1 MIKFRFGGWTMR
13 KVVFGGFVAMIIVI
27 ASATMINA
35 QVLIN
40 YQGRL
45 TGLDGEP
52 VANDNYTITFSLWDD
67 STGGSQ
73 LWTETHASV
82 YTNSGMFTVVLGSDS
97 TLNEAVFEND
107 PIFLR
112 IMIAPDNY
120 ISPRTRLTS
129 VPSAAYAK
137 KIVGDIETS
146 QEGLVMKGSTG
157 DSSVVIESGAGRG
170 FPRLFM
176 VEPSDDGKRIEMYA
190 NSDGAAFDIYS
201 INQPNQ
207 ILHIGGNQ
215 NANTA
220 AIDLMDPGDNRELLS
235 ISSAPEGG
243 GSMVMFNPQPEP
255 PATLLKMNLENII
268 GTSMYEP
275 RFALYNPDNEY
286 TGQELV
292 RLSSSHLGGKIAFF
306 PTGDIVQNPAIRM
319 GIEGTEPSPF
329 NPATLAFFNPAG
341 VMPNDPCIRMG
352 VEPSPFRGYL
362 ELSDPGSGFTDGPL
376 MTMGFEPTPFHK
388 TELYM
393 TNPEISTTPRLLELN
408 VNDSTGEWSSRIAMY
423 DYSAHPPEPG
433 RVFEISNSP
442 TGGASMVMFNPQ
454 PEPPAE
460 VFRVSYNMSGKDD
473 GVSLELTESGGTTQ
487 TKLTPGRVKVGDDVD
502 DDMPRGEFFVGSDS
516 AIFYIQGASTLAPA
530 PAIAMLSSSTEVKL
544 GIGTIDPSAELHVVG
559 DICYTGTIGTCSDLR
574 YKTDIQKIEHALDK
588 VAELRGVTFN
598 WKRNQY
604 PDHKFS
610 EREQV
615 GLIAQEVEE
624 VLPQVVS
631 EDNDGYYNIDY
642 SKIAPLLIE
651 AIKELKAENDELKK
665 RIQKIESR
673 L

>member
-1 MIKFRFGGWTMR
+1 MSCKRRSIT
-13 KVVFGGFVAMIIVI
+13 VVLTLTFIMVMAIMV
-27 ASATMINA
+27 NA

-73 LWTETHASV
+73 LWTETHSSV
-82 YTNSGMFTVVLGSDS
+82 YTNGGMFTVVLGSDS
-97 TLNEAVFEND
+97 TLNEAVFENE

-170 FPRLFM
+170 FPRIFM

-201 INQPNQ
+201 MDQPNT
-207 ILHIGGNQ
+207 ILHVSGNQ
-215 NANTA
+215 NSNTA

-235 ISSAPEGG
+235 ISSAPESG

-255 PATLLKMNLENII
+255 PATLLEMNLENIV

-275 RFALYNPDNEY
+275 RLTLFNPDAGFLE
-286 TGQELV
+286 QELIQ
-292 RLSSSHLGGKIAFF
+292 LSSSHLGGKISIF
-306 PTGDIVQNPAIRM
+306 PTGDIARNPAIRM
-319 GIEGTEPSPF
+319 GIEGFEPTPF

-341 VMPNDPCIRMG
+341 SMPNDPCIKMG
-352 VEPSPFRGYL
+352 VEPTPFRGYL
-362 ELSDPGSGFTDGPL
+362 ELSDPGSGFTDGP
-376 MTMGFEPTPFHK
+376 MIRMGVEPTPFHQSYI
-388 TELYM
+388 TMY
-393 TNPEISTTPRLLELN
+393 NPEISTTPKLMEMEI
-408 VNDSTGEWSSRIAMY
+408 NDESGDWESSIKMY
-423 DYSAHPPEPG
+423 SIDPG
-433 RVFEISNSP
+433 DDGRETFEISNSL
-442 TGGASMVMFNPQ
+442 TTGASMVMFNPQ

-460 VFRVSYNMSGKDD
+460 VFRVSYNMLSKDD
-473 GVSLELTESGGTTQ
+473 GVSLELTESEGTLQ

-502 DDMPRGEFFVGSDS
+502 DDMPRGELFAGSDS
-516 AIFYIQGASTLAPA
+516 AIFYIQGASILAPA
-530 PAIAMLSSSTEVKL
+530 PAIAMLSSSSEAKL
-544 GIGTIDPSAELHVVG
+544 GIGTINPSAELHVVG
-559 DICYTGTIGTCSDLR
+559 DICYTGSIGTCSDIR
-574 YKTDIQKIEHALDK
+574 YKTDIRQIEHALDK
-588 VAELRGVTFN
+588 VAGLRGITFN
-598 WKRNQY
+598 WKQDQY
-604 PDHKFS
+604 PNHRFS
-610 EREQV
+610 DREQI

-631 EDNDGYYNIDY
+631 EDNNGYYNIDY
-642 SKIAPLLIE
+642 TKIAPLLIE

-665 RIQKIESR
+665 RIEKIESK
-673 L
+673 